1 MKLSSRLLVLAL
13 VAVPAVPALAVPP
26 AAAAGPVLVAK
37 YTFDSGASATGRVA
51 EQSGRGVP
59 LTIRSAERGAVRF
72 AKGPTG
78 QHATLPARCL
88 TTAKICPRALLEG
101 ADDPDLDPGTRGF
114 TWAASVSV
122 AKAQLAGSPNVVQK
136 GVVTTESQWKLQI
149 GQTHGKAQCVV
160 VGRGNAKPYL
170 VRASVSV
177 ADGKWHKIRCQ
188 RSGAALSVYV
198 DGALKGRTVIP
209 ATLSIANDK
218 PLRIGGPNF
227 NTRKDMFHGSVD
239 DVYAQLG

>member
-114 TWAASVSV
+114 TWAASVSL
-122 AKAQLAGSPNVVQK
+122 AKTQLAGSANVMQK
-136 GVVTTESQWKLQI
+136 GVAKQSQWKLQI
-149 GQTHGKAQCVV
+149 GQTNGKAQCAVAGAGTPKV
-160 VGRGNAKPYL
+160 YL
-170 VRASVSV
+170 VRSSIGI
-177 ADGKWHKIRCQ
+177 ADSKWHKVVCQ
-188 RSGAALSVYV
+188 RSGTALTVSIDGTVRGTTAIPAALS
-198 DGALKGRTVIP
+198 L
-209 ATLSIANDK
+209 ANDK
-218 PLRIGGPNF
+218 PLRIGGPNLK
-227 NTRKDMFHGSVD
+227 TKKDMFHGSID